1 VTSQLRDV
9 VLARRAVG
17 RCAANELRALRACRR
32 LEEWG
37 IHGATP
43 AYDPAQVGYTGDVA
57 VDPDKHMYAN
67 NTATEDEHW

>member
-9 VLARRAVG
+9 VPARRSVD
-17 RCAANELRALRACRR
+17 RCAANELRALQACRR

-37 IHGATP
+37 ATP
-43 AYDPAQVGYTGDVA
+43 AYDSAEGGYTGDVA
-57 VDPDKHMYAN
+57 VDPDQLLYAR